1 MQIRAL
7 GVGLDLGV
15 FYRRRLAVDLREQID
30 EALLMEV
37 AELICRP

>member
-30 EALLMEV
+30 EALLLDV